1 MQNFNFSSTLR
12 LTDTAVIGILHGWR
26 DLRQLNV
33 SGRKDC
39 HGPVTRR
46 VIDALTAN
54 AELAKHL
61 QVLSIVYENVEREA
75 VEMLSRL
82 RPGLE
87 IVEGNREA
95 GILTWKGGVVL
106 RTLVTS
112 KGCPI
117 FFEG

>member
-1 MQNFNFSSTLR
+1 MLN
-12 LTDTAVIGILHGWR
+12 GWR
-26 DLRQLNV
+26 NLHQLNV
-33 SGRKDC
+33 SGRHYS
-39 HGPVTRR
+39 HGLVTRR

-61 QVLSIVYENVEREA
+61 KVLAVVYESVERDA
-75 VEMLSRL
+75 FRTLSRL
-82 RPGLE
+82 RPELE

-95 GILTWKGGVVL
+95 GIRTWKGGVVV
-106 RTLVTS
+106 RTLVAN